1 MADSADFNGG
11 ALNKQLNGLIGNR
24 FEMPN
29 VSYTHPLQVIIYKI
43 YKSMKYRIKYSFT
56 IDKKGLDLMEN
67 SNRYWS
73 TRGFDCKRRSASII
87 GKRGSSLGNLTSFNM
102 TKLICDLDVNLS
114 QNNTVTTELL
124 VDGKFQDITEI
135 NLWDFKLELILYEYA
150 LKDIDF
156 PDFLSEYKK
165 KKDNAAIKWSFTM
178 MRGRDFSPD
187 LKNKLEGL
195 VRGNQAPSV
204 EVIN

>member
-1 MADSADFNGG
+1 MVYHWQTVR
-11 ALNKQLNGLIGNR
+11 LP
-24 FEMPN
+24 E
-29 VSYTHPLQVIIYKI
+29 PLQVIINKI

-56 IDKKGLDLMEN
+56 IDENGLDLMEN

-114 QNNTVTTELL
+114 ENNTVTTELL
-124 VDGKFQDITEI
+124 VDAKFQDITEI
-135 NLWDFKLELILYEYA
+135 NLWDFKLELILYEYS
-150 LKDIDF
+150 LKDINY
-156 PDFLSEYKK
+156 PDFLSEYTKK
-165 KKDNAAIKWSFTM
+165 RNNAAIKWSFTMM

-195 VRGNQAPSV
+195 VRSNQAPSV